1 MARNGTELKR
11 RSDGMILAT
20 GPNPATESIRAS
32 FDLGGEGLVRWRVL
46 DMSGRVVLES
56 SLGAVYGMNNVD
68 VPLTRVDAGSY
79 LFEVSDDSGL
89 VIGNMR
95 FVKQ

>member
-1 MARNGTELKR
+1 
-11 RSDGMILAT
+11 
-20 GPNPATESIRAS
+20 
-32 FDLGGEGLVRWRVL
+32 
-46 DMSGRVVLES
+46 
-56 SLGAVYGMNNVD
+56 MNNVD